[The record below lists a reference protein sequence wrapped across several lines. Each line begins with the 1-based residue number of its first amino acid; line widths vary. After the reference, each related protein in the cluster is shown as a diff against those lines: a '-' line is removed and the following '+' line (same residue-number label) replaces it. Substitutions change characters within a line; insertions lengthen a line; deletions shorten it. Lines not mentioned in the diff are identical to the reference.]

1 MSTVTLNLDLES
13 GRINIEIESLDR
25 EFAYFLQSDIGG
37 KEETLYRDR
46 GYSFM
51 SKIVSLLR
59 IFGNRPCIFLQEVNE
74 NEIDTLE
81 THDSR
86 RLIFYI
92 EEKRVI
98 LYDTHTEENL
108 FEYPDHLD
116 DRYEKDEESSH

>member
-13 GRINIEIESLDR
+13 GRMNIDIESLDR
-25 EFAYFLQSDIGG
+25 EFVYFLQTDIRG

-51 SKIVSLLR
+51 SKTVSLVR
-59 IFGNRPCIFLQEVNE
+59 ILEIDPVFFLQEVKE

-92 EEKRVI
+92 EEKRVT

-108 FEYPDHLD
+108 FDYPDHLD
-116 DRYEKDEESSH
+116 DRYEKDDESSY